1 MSNPITEWI
10 RSGMEDPA
18 DREKRAAD
26 RVYLL
31 DIKGKKRAFEWAYE
45 EFKPVLVGKPIDPR
59 PFLHRPVKTAAN
71 QDSQQISYGVD
82 LLDVRSDMMKKRIA
96 EACEALKND

>member
-1 MSNPITEWI
+1 MNFDSVIFILTKNWKFGTLKSIACNI
-10 RSGMEDPA
+10 S
-18 DREKRAAD
+18 
-26 RVYLL
+26 
-31 DIKGKKRAFEWAYE
+31 
-45 EFKPVLVGKPIDPR
+45 VGKPIDPR